1 LELILIRRIAMS
13 TRDYAKGVLI
23 IPLLLSCALLRPA
36 SVTVQSNP
44 DGTET
49 RQVRRGRSEQDA
61 DVQKRLLS
69 SIECP
74 RYDIV
79 GGGWGAD
86 QLHQPSD
93 LYWIRYRCKE
103 KE

>member
-1 LELILIRRIAMS
+1 MRARGY
-13 TRDYAKGVLI
+13 TKGVVI
-23 IPLLLSCALLRPA
+23 IPLLMSCALLRPA
-36 SVTVQSNP
+36 SVTVRRNP

-49 RQVRRGRSEQDA
+49 RQVRRGRSEQAA
-61 DVQKRLLS
+61 DVQKRLFS

-86 QLHQPSD
+86 QPQQPSD
-93 LYWIRYRCKE
+93 LYWIRYRCKG

>member
-1 LELILIRRIAMS
+1 MS
-13 TRDYAKGVLI
+13 ARGYAKGVLLM
-23 IPLLLSCALLRPA
+23 PLLLSCALLRPA
-36 SVTVQSNP
+36 AVTVRSYP

-49 RQVRRGRSEQDA
+49 RLVRRGPSEQDA
-61 DVQKRLLS
+61 EVQKRLLS

-86 QLHQPSD
+86 QPDQPSD
-93 LYWIRYRCKE
+93 LYWIRYRCKG

>member
-1 LELILIRRIAMS
+1 MS
-13 TRDYAKGVLI
+13 ARGYAKGVLLM
-23 IPLLLSCALLRPA
+23 PLLLSCALLRPA
-36 SVTVQSNP
+36 AVTVRSYP

-49 RQVRRGRSEQDA
+49 RLVRRGPSEQDA
-61 DVQKRLLS
+61 EVQKRLLS

-86 QLHQPSD
+86 QADQPSD
-93 LYWIRYRCKE
+93 LYWIRYRCKG

>member
-1 LELILIRRIAMS
+1 VELIPIRRIAMS
-13 TRDYAKGVLI
+13 TRDYAKGVLLL
-23 IPLLLSCALLRPA
+23 PLLLSCTLLRPA

-49 RQVRRGRSEQDA
+49 RQVRRGRAEQDA
-61 DVQKRLLS
+61 DIQKRLLS

-86 QLHQPSD
+86 QLDQPSD

>member
-1 LELILIRRIAMS
+1 MRV
-13 TRDYAKGVLI
+13 RDYATGGLS
-23 IPLLLSCALLRPA
+23 IPLLFLLSCALLRPA

-49 RQVRRGRSEQDA
+49 RQVRRGSAEADA
-61 DVQKRLLS
+61 EVQKRLLS

-86 QLHQPSD
+86 QPHKPSD
-93 LYWIRYRCKE
+93 LYWIRYRCKGTE
-103 KE
+103 

>member
-1 LELILIRRIAMS
+1 MVRVMGAYADRRRSAMS
-13 TRDYAKGVLI
+13 LRDYAKGMLI
-23 IPLLLSCALLRPA
+23 IPLLLSCALLHPA
-36 SVTVQSNP
+36 SVTVRRNP

-61 DVQKRLLS
+61 DVQKRLFS

-86 QLHQPSD
+86 QPHQPSD
-93 LYWIRYRCKE
+93 LYW
-103 KE
+103 

>member
-1 LELILIRRIAMS
+1 MS
-13 TRDYAKGVLI
+13 TRGYAKGVLLM
-23 IPLLLSCALLRPA
+23 PLLLSCALLRPA
-36 SVTVQSNP
+36 AVTIRSNP

-49 RQVRRGRSEQDA
+49 RQVGRDHSDQDA
-61 DVQKRLLS
+61 EVQKRLLS

>member
-1 LELILIRRIAMS
+1 MRA
-13 TRDYAKGVLI
+13 RDYAKGVLI

-36 SVTVQSNP
+36 SVTVRSNP

-49 RQVRRGRSEQDA
+49 RMVRRGSTETNA
-61 DVQKRLLS
+61 DIQKRLLS

-86 QLHQPSD
+86 QPNQPSD

>member
-1 LELILIRRIAMS
+1 MS
-13 TRDYAKGVLI
+13 ARGYAKGGLLM
-23 IPLLLSCALLRPA
+23 PLLLSCALLRPA
-36 SVTVQSNP
+36 AVTVRSNP

-49 RQVRRGRSEQDA
+49 RQVRRGPSEQDA
-61 DVQKRLLS
+61 EVQQRLLS

-86 QLHQPSD
+86 QADQPSD
-93 LYWIRYRCKE
+93 LYWIRYRCQGKE
-103 KE
+103 